1 MTAETLR
8 IGRFDARYRLA
19 GAGSGARDRLD
30 TVLADMLERTDG
42 PATDDIVCLRSV
54 SVPVRL
60 RLDSTDAALAT
71 VWGDALALAVA
82 RAMAVGG
89 RDVVRYRSR
98 AEALVDVA
106 LGVSRG
112 DAGRAWAWRQLELWG
127 LPDDAGDA
135 RRAEALA
142 RVLAREPESVVAVL
156 ASVARQGVLPRL
168 LASLT
173 ARDVESLADAAL
185 AAAGAPRLA
194 ELARPHGD
202 AAAPDAALALER
214 AAERTLRTSAI
225 AVAAQGALHAVL
237 DPEIRRA
244 LAALA
249 VLEADPGL
257 GWAAGR
263 SAGSAAEPVAG
274 GASGSEPETFAASL
288 VAAVTRLLRPALE
301 RPDGAAR
308 RRARE
313 RARER
318 EARAAGATVEEL
330 GRDEASAVVA
340 DGELALDGTSATELV
355 DAEPGNLRA
364 RAWTEAGGLIHLVHV
379 VDRLGLPRRL
389 QEDPAL
395 AARPLRWSLHRI
407 GSLLTGAPGDDPA
420 VLAFAGLPPEST
432 PPSED
437 ERPAEETE
445 TAALEAAAERIGEA
459 ARVALERT
467 DDPAE
472 DVVRWIVERR
482 AELVA
487 DPGWIEV
494 RMRLD
499 AVSTELRRA
508 GLDLDPGW
516 VPWLGVVLRFGYA

>member
-8 IGRFDARYRLA
+8 IGRFDARYRLVGA
-19 GAGSGARDRLD
+19 GAGARDRLD
-30 TVLADMLERTDG
+30 TVLADMLERMDG

-71 VWGDALALAVA
+71 VWGDALSLAVA
-82 RAMAVGG
+82 RAMAAGG

-106 LGVSRG
+106 LGVARG

-142 RVLAREPESVVAVL
+142 RMLAREPASVVAVL

-173 ARDVESLADAAL
+173 ARDVESLAEAAL

-194 ELARPHGD
+194 ELARRHGD
-202 AAAPDAALALER
+202 AEAPAAAPALER
-214 AAERTLRTSAI
+214 AAARVARTSAI
-225 AVAAQGALHAVL
+225 AAAASGALPAVL

-257 GWAAGR
+257 GWAAGGR
-263 SAGSAAEPVAG
+263 SSGSAA
-274 GASGSEPETFAASL
+274 GSEPETFAASL
-288 VAAVTRLLRPALE
+288 VAAVARLLRPALE
-301 RPDGAAR
+301 RPEDAAR

-330 GRDEASAVVA
+330 GRDE
-340 DGELALDGTSATELV
+340 TSAAELV
-355 DAEPGNLRA
+355 DGDPGDVRA
-364 RAWTEAGGLIHLVHV
+364 RAWTDTGGLIHLVHV
-379 VDRLGLPRRL
+379 VDRLGLPRGL
-389 QEDPAL
+389 QEEPAL

-407 GSLLTGAPGDDPA
+407 GCLLTGAAEDDPA

-437 ERPAEETE
+437 ERPADETE
-445 TAALEAAAERIGEA
+445 TAALETVAERIAEA
-459 ARVALERT
+459 ARAALERA
-467 DDPAE
+467 DEPAE

-482 AELVA
+482 AEIVA

-494 RMRLD
+494 RMGLHD
-499 AVSTELRRA
+499 VSTELRRA

-516 VPWLGVVLRFGYA
+516 VPWLGVVLRFAYV